1 MRPAHYPPAAP
12 VIPAG
17 WLARLAGHPA
27 EGGPSGAEWARR
39 APRILLECLDR
50 WDLRVTGP
58 ARVGWT
64 AVVFPVERDGGPAVL
79 KIGWPHTESL
89 AEHTALGLW
98 GGRGAVRLLAADPG
112 RGALLLERL
121 DATRT
126 LRDEDAFEA
135 CHIVGGLLRR
145 LHVPAPP
152 TIPPLRDFLAR
163 ELERLDD
170 PAVPRRFAV
179 RTRSLAAELLD
190 EPTSLVLHTDLHYDN
205 VLGGDREPWL
215 AIDPKPFA
223 GHPGFEFQPLLR
235 NRSEELGTGSALRW
249 SVRHRLEIAAAA
261 AGVDTEE
268 ARLWS
273 LLHTGVQI
281 LWSRE
286 DPESASLHIALFKA
300 LED

>member
-1 MRPAHYPPAAP
+1 M
-12 VIPAG
+12 
-17 WLARLAGHPA
+17 
-27 EGGPSGAEWARR
+27 
-39 APRILLECLDR
+39 
-50 WDLRVTGP
+50 TGP

-64 AVVFPVERDGGPAVL
+64 AAVFPVERDGEQAVL

-126 LRDEDAFEA
+126 LRDVDAFEA
-135 CHIVGGLLRR
+135 CHIVGGLLRT
-145 LHVPAPP
+145 LHVPAPA
-152 TIPPLRDFLAR
+152 TIPPLGDFLLR
-163 ELERLDD
+163 QLERLDD
-170 PAVPRRFAV
+170 PAVPRRFAA
-179 RTRSLAAELLD
+179 RTRSLAEDLLRD
-190 EPTSLVLHTDLHYDN
+190 ATSRVLHTDLHYDN
-205 VLGGDREPWL
+205 VLAAEREPWL

-223 GHPGFEFQPLLR
+223 GHPGFELQPLLR
-235 NRSEELGTGSALRW
+235 NRSDELGTGSALRW
-249 SVRHRLEIAAAA
+249 SVRHRLEVAAAA
-261 AGVDTEE
+261 AGVDPEE

-281 LWSRE
+281 LWSRA
-286 DPESASLHIALFKA
+286 DPEAASLHIALFKA